1 MTLKEYIT
9 KTIESDSI
17 EIEFRNGLVIKSN
30 GSEYKLNDDL
40 TITKLGAPATSSK
53 YDQKLT
59 NGKTVKDMVLSML
72 IDNQI
77 RQSLLEDTSEEA
89 IGELHRGLKNLFKT
103 TTSEDELSRILCNLG
118 SGDTNEDSAWN
129 ALVVFL
135 GMHEDGVYKE
145 LNDILINC

>member
-9 KTIESDSI
+9 KEIGSDSI
-17 EIEFRNGLVIKSN
+17 EVEFRNGLVIKSN

-40 TITKLGAPATSSK
+40 TITKLGSPATSSK

-72 IDNQI
+72 IDDQI

-135 GMHEDGVYKE
+135 GMQEDGVYKE